1 MPALGKVMCAMRT
14 YAGTAAAQNAPFLK
28 VRQLRRSANPFGVM
42 APKAFHRT
50 ALKKRRRADP
60 VAIVHR
66 KSLNPENSPCYFI
79 EHEYLP
85 LAFFILKKRTTK
97 APPIPTVWR
106 PQNAQRTLSIRPALW
121 DRLRF
126 AGVSPLAFLLLAI
139 IHLRKRIAS
148 PAILKPNA
156 KPCGIFPG
164 GIYTGGNPFVVSAD
178 LYHGVIDI
186 DLQARPSVRKVQAPF
201 KRPWCVGY

>member
-28 VRQLRRSANPFGVM
+28 VRQLRRLTNPFGVM

-85 LAFFILKKRTTK
+85 LAFFILKSEQRRLRLS
-97 APPIPTVWR
+97 R
-106 PQNAQRTLSIRPALW
+106 PFGARKTLSA
-121 DRLRF
+121 RF
-126 AGVSPLAFLLLAI
+126 
-139 IHLRKRIAS
+139 
-148 PAILKPNA
+148 
-156 KPCGIFPG
+156 
-164 GIYTGGNPFVVSAD
+164 PFVQRSGIVCGLPA
-178 LYHGVIDI
+178 
-186 DLQARPSVRKVQAPF
+186 SVLWRSYFSQSF
-201 KRPWCVGY
+201 I